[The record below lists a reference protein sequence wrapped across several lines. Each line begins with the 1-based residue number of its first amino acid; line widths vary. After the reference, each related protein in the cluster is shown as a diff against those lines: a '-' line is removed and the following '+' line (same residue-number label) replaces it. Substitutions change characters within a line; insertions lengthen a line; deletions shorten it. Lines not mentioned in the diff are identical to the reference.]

1 MDYFFY
7 YLAVGSI
14 AAVVSYP
21 LTNFVGLMAH
31 RFGFED
37 RPDGHHKSHKRA
49 VALGGGLAV
58 FLSATATF
66 GVEYLSSSPLQSV
79 LEEKASYLNGLLLA
93 CSWIVAV
100 GLYDDRYGM
109 RGVLKL
115 CGQVIAALIVI
126 KSGLVIEKFAVFGQ
140 VVSLGDLA
148 VPVTAFWLVGAM
160 NSLNL
165 LDGIDGLATT
175 IGIILCAT
183 ITIMAIAFNQEA
195 VAAVGAV
202 FTGSLLGFLRF
213 NFPPAKI
220 FLGDAGSMLIGLVV
234 GTLAI
239 GGSFKGPATVALAA
253 PLAIWALPIFDS
265 VAAIMRRKLTGRSIY
280 AVDRG
285 HLHHRLMSLFG
296 NNTRVLIVV
305 AICCAVTCTGAL
317 MSMLIENDLA
327 ALFAIA
333 AVLGMLVATQA
344 FGHVEFLMFFTRLKT
359 FAMSMLFKGTPQQY
373 LFRLQGSRD
382 WNVLWQSVTELAEK
396 LNLVEL
402 RLDINLAAKQ
412 EGFHAKWHGTSNC
425 EKRERWSAQ
434 IPLFAR
440 EHLIGSLSV
449 TGNKPTGMTS
459 CEMIQQFMDMIEPLE
474 SEIVSLAT
482 DSSKQEPEP
491 VSVEPSSTSAS
502 SSHATPIG

>member
-1 MDYFFY
+1 MDYV
-7 YLAVGSI
+7 YLLSLAII
-14 AAVVSYP
+14 ATVVSYP
-21 LTNFVGLMAH
+21 LTNFVGLVAR
-31 RFGFED
+31 RFGFVD
-37 RPDGHHKSHKRA
+37 KPDGHHKSHKQA
-49 VALGGGLAV
+49 IALGGGLAV
-58 FLSATATF
+58 FLAATVTF
-66 GVEYLSSSPLQSV
+66 GVEYFSSSPLRSIQQG
-79 LEEKASYLNGLLLA
+79 ASYLSGLLLA
-93 CSWIVAV
+93 CAWIVAV

-115 CGQVIAALIVI
+115 AGQVIAALIVI
-126 KSGLVIEKFAVFGQ
+126 KSGLVIEKFAVFGY
-140 VVSLGDLA
+140 VIPLGYMA
-148 VPVTAFWLVGAM
+148 KPFTAFWLVGAM

-183 ITIMAIAFNQEA
+183 ISIMAVVFDQAA
-195 VAAVGAV
+195 VAVVGAV

-296 NNTRVLIVV
+296 NNARVLGVV
-305 AICCAVTCTGAL
+305 AICCAVTCGGAL
-317 MSMLIENDLA
+317 ISTVIGNDLA
-327 ALFAIA
+327 AVFAIV
-333 AVLGMLVATQA
+333 AVLGMLIATQA
-344 FGHVEFLMFFTRLKT
+344 FGHVEFLMFITRLKS
-359 FAMSMLFKGTPQQY
+359 FLRSLFFKNSPQQY

-382 WNVLWQSVTELAEK
+382 WNVLWQSVVEFSEK

-412 EGFHAKWHGTSNC
+412 EGFHAKWQGTSNC
-425 EKRERWSAQ
+425 EKRERWSAT

-449 TGNKPTGMTS
+449 TGNKPHGMSS

-474 SEIVSLAT
+474 SEIVALAT
-482 DSSKQEPEP
+482 EGPTEDPQP
-491 VSVEPSSTSAS
+491 VAAESSSTPPSTS
-502 SSHATPIG
+502 QVTPVG